1 MEVFQTLRLWV
12 DPLRRSGPESM
23 AVDEW
28 LLETATAPL
37 LRVYRWQGDWASV
50 GYFGKIA
57 GAQAA
62 IPCVSWVRRWTG
74 GGIVD
79 HRADW
84 TYSLV
89 VPQAEPLASWRGA
102 EIYRAIHAA
111 LADALVAEGIA
122 ARLCGGD
129 RETGAALCFE
139 NPVNHDLLGPDGRKL
154 SGAGQRRSRQGLL
167 HQGSVVAACGEQVSQ
182 QRAEALAGRLACR
195 WQPFHAQPEPLDLA
209 QRVTARYARDG
220 WTCRR

>member
-12 DPLRRSGPESM
+12 DPLQRSGPESM

-57 GAQAA
+57 EAQAA

-84 TYSLV
+84 TYTLV
-89 VPQAEPLASWRGA
+89 VPQAEPLASWRGT
-102 EIYRAIHAA
+102 EIYRVIHAA

-122 ARLCGGD
+122 ARLSGGD
-129 RETGAALCFE
+129 EETGAALCFE

-167 HQGSVVAACGEQVSQ
+167 HQGSVLAACGELGSQ
-182 QRAEALAGRLACR
+182 RRAEALAGRLARC
-195 WQPFHAQPEPLDLA
+195 WQPFYAQPEPLDLA

>member
-12 DPLRRSGPESM
+12 DPLQRSGPESM

-37 LRVYRWQGDWASV
+37 LRIYRWQGDWASV

-57 GAQAA
+57 EAQAA
-62 IPCVSWVRRWTG
+62 IPCVSWVRRSTG

-84 TYSLV
+84 TYTLV
-89 VPQAEPLASWRGA
+89 VPQAEPLASWRRT

-122 ARLCGGD
+122 ARLSGGD
-129 RETGAALCFE
+129 EETGAALCFE

-167 HQGSVVAACGEQVSQ
+167 HQGSVLAACGELDSQ
-182 QRAEALAGRLACR
+182 QRAEALAGRLARC

>member
-57 GAQAA
+57 EAQAA
-62 IPCVSWVRRWTG
+62 IPRVSWVRRWTG

-84 TYSLV
+84 TYTLV
-89 VPQAEPLASWRGA
+89 VPQAEPLASWRGT

-129 RETGAALCFE
+129 EETGAALCFE

-167 HQGSVVAACGEQVSQ
+167 HQGSVLAACGELDSQ
-182 QRAEALAGRLACR
+182 QRAEALAGRLARC

-220 WTCRR
+220 WTSRR

>member
-57 GAQAA
+57 EAQAA
-62 IPCVSWVRRWTG
+62 IPRVSWVRRWTG

-84 TYSLV
+84 TYTLV
-89 VPQAEPLASWRGA
+89 VPQAEPLASWRGS

-129 RETGAALCFE
+129 EETGAALCFE

-167 HQGSVVAACGEQVSQ
+167 HQGSVLAACGELDSQ
-182 QRAEALAGRLACR
+182 QRAEALAGRLAR
-195 WQPFHAQPEPLDLA
+195 YWQPFQAQPEPLDLA

-220 WTCRR
+220 WTSRR